1 MRDEGWGMRDDIW
14 LILWGCHFFRS
25 GHSIGAVFIM
35 LLGLLI
41 LSALLLLA
49 AYRLYGAFL
58 DRRCRIESERE
69 TPACAVNDG
78 VDYVPTRASVLFGH
92 HFSSIAGAGP
102 IVGPI
107 IAASVFGW
115 LPTWLWIIVGCVF
128 VGGVHDFGSTLMS
141 LRSGGRSITATC
153 RQLIGERT
161 GKLFLVFVLLALVY
175 VIVVF
180 LDITVA
186 GFMAQPAVATASG
199 WFILVAL
206 IFGRVARRS
215 GWSYKI
221 VIPAFVLL
229 TYLGLWV
236 GVRFPAPEMSQT
248 FWMGALV
255 LYCYVAAILPVSTLM
270 QPRDFLSATF
280 LYAIMAMGMLGLC
293 VHGGGFALPMVTSF
307 DPKDL
312 HYMVPF
318 LFITVACGA
327 CSGFHSIVSSGTTSK
342 QIRTERDVRKVSYG
356 AMLVEGLLAVFA
368 LACVGVVGA
377 FEGSPLN
384 AFSAGAAVFFGALG
398 VPLELGAT
406 FATLAVSTF
415 LLTTLDTCT
424 RLTRFL
430 LEELFAWR
438 SAASRYL
445 GTLLVVLL
453 PAACAFGTFIAPDGS
468 VLPVWKAIWP
478 LFGATNQLLAALA
491 LITFVVFLKH
501 RRVAFG
507 FALVP
512 ALAMGLM
519 PILALIM
526 MVVQHG
532 PLSLLGGIALGMLL
546 LGLYVTVMSLRFVC
560 APNLVGELPVGVK

>member
-1 MRDEGWGMRDDIW
+1 
-14 LILWGCHFFRS
+14 
-25 GHSIGAVFIM
+25 M
-35 LLGLLI
+35 LLPLLI
-41 LSALLLLA
+41 LSALLLA
-49 AYRLYGAFL
+49 VAYRFYGHFL
-58 DRRCRIESERE
+58 ETRCGVDPERE
-69 TPACAVNDG
+69 TPACEINDG

-115 LPTWLWIIVGCVF
+115 LPTWIWIIVGSIF

-141 LRSGGRSITATC
+141 LRYRGRSITATC
-153 RQLIGERT
+153 RDLIGETT
-161 GKLFLVFVLLALVY
+161 GKLFLIFVLFALVY

-180 LDITVA
+180 LDLTVA
-186 GFMAQPAVATASG
+186 GFVNQPAVATASG

-206 IFGRVARRS
+206 TFGLVARKS
-215 GWSYKI
+215 GISYKI
-221 VIPAFVLL
+221 VIPVFVVL
-229 TYLGLWV
+229 TYLGLWI
-236 GVRFPAPEMSQT
+236 GVEFPAPTVSKEL
-248 FWMGALV
+248 WMAAV
-255 LYCYVAAILPVSTLM
+255 LIYCYCAAILPVGLLM

-280 LYAIMAMGMLGLC
+280 LYAIMLLGVVGLA
-293 VHGGGFALPMVTSF
+293 VHGGGFELPVYTSF
-307 DPKDL
+307 NPKDWS
-312 HYMVPF
+312 YMVPF

-342 QIRTERDVRKVSYG
+342 QIQTECDVKKVSYG

-368 LACVGVVGA
+368 LACVGVSGGM
-377 FEGSPLN
+377 EGGPVATFARGS
-384 AFSAGAAVFFGALG
+384 AVFFGSLG
-398 VPLELGAT
+398 IPHDVGLT

-430 LEELFAWR
+430 VEELFNWR
-438 SAASRYL
+438 GAGSRYL
-445 GTLLVVLL
+445 GTLLVLAL
-453 PAACAFGTFIAPDGS
+453 PGAAAFGTFTAPDGS

-501 RRVAFG
+501 RRIAFG
-507 FALVP
+507 FALIP
-512 ALAMGLM
+512 AAVMVVM
-519 PILALIM
+519 PIMALVM

-532 PLSLLGGIALGMLL
+532 VNSMLGGIALCMML
-546 LGLYVTVMSLRFVC
+546 LGLYVTVMSLKFVC
-560 APNLVGELPVGVK
+560 APHVGGAEVSGRVIS